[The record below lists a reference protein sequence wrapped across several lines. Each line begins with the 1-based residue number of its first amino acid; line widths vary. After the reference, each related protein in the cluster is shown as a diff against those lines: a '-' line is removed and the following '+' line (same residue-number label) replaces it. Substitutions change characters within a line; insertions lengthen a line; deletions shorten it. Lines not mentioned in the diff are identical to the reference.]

1 MGTVSH
7 FVVQTARHYGIQTD
21 QNVKRQ
27 QHLWG
32 IQTPC
37 LQKNPLP
44 LRHGQLPNLKAGYLS
59 EVELL

>member
-7 FVVQTARHYGIQTD
+7 FVVQIARHYTIHTD

-27 QHLWG
+27 QYLWG
-32 IQTPC
+32 MQTPC
-37 LQKNPLP
+37 LQKTPY
-44 LRHGQLPNLKAGYLS
+44 LRA